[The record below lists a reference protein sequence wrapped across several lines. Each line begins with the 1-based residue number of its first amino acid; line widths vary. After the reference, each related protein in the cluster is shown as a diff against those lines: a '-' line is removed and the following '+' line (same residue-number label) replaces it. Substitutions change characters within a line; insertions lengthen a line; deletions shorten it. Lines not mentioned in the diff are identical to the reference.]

1 MKKDTTKS
9 STPKA
14 PKAPGKYD
22 TFTDEKGELRV
33 RGKRGN
39 TYAIPNG
46 EKDIATLEKDGK
58 L

>member
-1 MKKDTTKS
+1 MADKKEA
-9 STPKA
+9 PK
-14 PKAPGKYD
+14 PKEKAPGKYD

-39 TYAIPNG
+39 TYAVKG
-46 EKDIATLEKDGK
+46 DKDIEALEKEGK

>member
-1 MKKDTTKS
+1 MAEKKATKP
-9 STPKA
+9 PKA

-33 RGKRGN
+33 CGKRGN
-39 TYAIPNG
+39 TYAIPG
-46 EKDIATLEKDGK
+46 GDKDIEALEKNGK